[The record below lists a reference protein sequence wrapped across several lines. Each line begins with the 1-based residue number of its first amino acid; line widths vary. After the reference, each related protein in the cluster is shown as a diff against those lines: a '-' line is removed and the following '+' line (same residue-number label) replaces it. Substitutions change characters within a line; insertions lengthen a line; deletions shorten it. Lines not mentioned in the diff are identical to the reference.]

1 MSWQDTAKSS
11 IEPDRTR
18 VRALCYA
25 ATTVVLIAVFFGAR
39 TLSWV
44 SPEWVH
50 TLLESLAAG
59 TAATVGVIALVRYY
73 SRRNSTL
80 LLIGAGFLGTALL
93 DAFHAV
99 VTAEGLLH
107 LLPSTHES
115 LTLWSWLGSRVCL
128 SAVLAWSWIAWK
140 REELSGSRKPVSE
153 RRVYF
158 NISVWTLTC
167 FAVFSFVSLPNWY
180 YPLAPLHRPVELL
193 PAALFLW
200 ALLGY
205 LGKGRWR
212 RYPFEGWLVPSLIVS
227 VVSQGLFMPLS
238 SQPHDV
244 MFDAAHLLK
253 FVSYEL
259 VLIGLVVSM
268 YGLFKG
274 VEKSADE
281 IARSNAALEAEIEER
296 RKTERALE
304 QRRARLELLHTV
316 AQDVRAE
323 TSVDEILSH
332 AVEALHEHFPEFRA
346 AYGTVDQSGWL
357 TITHV
362 ATTDRMRDHVGMTT
376 KLTAAPE
383 YLRQLT
389 RGGPLIS
396 EDVRSDM
403 SLAPIAD
410 ELEAGPCLAIA
421 NYPLRH
427 TDRLV
432 GIICLDSA
440 TPHVWSSHEL
450 NALSELADY
459 LAVVLGEARA
469 CESRVRAK
477 KALAAKAEQLE
488 RSNTELEQFAYVASH
503 DLQEPLRMVA
513 GFTQLLARRYTG
525 QLDEEAD
532 QFIGHAVD
540 GVKRMQQLIQD
551 LLSYSRVGSHGSE
564 FEPVDMSGALQWA
577 LLNLEAALEESG
589 GRVTHGNLPVVSG
602 DPTQLGQLL
611 QNLIGNA
618 LRFCESDGPEIH
630 LDAEQHGGQWVFL
643 VQDNGIGIEPQYHER
658 VFEIFQ
664 RLHARTEYE
673 GTGVGLAVCKRIV
686 QRHGGH
692 IWVESTPGEG
702 STFFFTLPGVK
713 RDGQRENGGREEG
726 DPETIALPVAPE
738 DRRRTA

>member
-1 MSWQDTAKSS
+1 MSWQDTAKPS
-11 IEPDRTR
+11 IQPDRTR
-18 VRALCYA
+18 VRALCYG
-25 ATTVVLIAVFFGAR
+25 ATTVVLIAGFFGAR
-39 TLSWV
+39 TLSGV

-50 TLLESLAAG
+50 VLLESLAAG
-59 TAATVGVIALVRYY
+59 TAATVGVLALVRYY
-73 SRRNSTL
+73 ARRNSTL

-93 DAFHAV
+93 DAFHV
-99 VTAEGLLH
+99 LVTAEGLLR

-115 LTLWSWLGSRVCL
+115 LVSWSWLGSRVCL
-128 SAVLAWSWIAWK
+128 SAVLAWSWIAWR
-140 REELSGSRKPVSE
+140 REESSGSREPVSE
-153 RRVYF
+153 RRVYV

-167 FAVFSFVSLPNWY
+167 FAVFSFVNLPDWHVPGI
-180 YPLAPLHRPVELL
+180 PLRRPLELL

-205 LGKGRWR
+205 LGKGNWR
-212 RYPFEGWLVPSLIVS
+212 RQSFESWLVPALIIS
-227 VVSQGLFMPLS
+227 VVSQGLFMPFS
-238 SQPHDV
+238 SQLHDV
-244 MFDAAHLLK
+244 LFDAAHLLK
-253 FVSYEL
+253 WLSYEL
-259 VLIGLVVSM
+259 VLVGLVVSM
-268 YGLFKG
+268 YGLFKR
-274 VEKSADE
+274 VEKSAEE
-281 IARSNAALEAEIEER
+281 IARSNTSLEKEIEER
-296 RKTERALE
+296 RKTERALD

-316 AQDVRAE
+316 AHDVRAE
-323 TSVDEILSH
+323 TSVDEILAH

-346 AYGTVDQSGWL
+346 AYGTVDESGWL

-362 ATTDRMRDHVGMTT
+362 AAKDGMPDHVGLTAD
-376 KLTAAPE
+376 LTAAPE

-396 EDVRSDM
+396 GDVRSDT
-403 SLAPIAD
+403 SLAPIAED
-410 ELEAGPCLAIA
+410 LEAGPCLAIA

-427 TDRLV
+427 SDRLV

-459 LAVVLGEARA
+459 LAVVLS
-469 CESRVRAK
+469 ESRARESRTRAK

-577 LLNLEAALEESG
+577 LLNLAVAVEESG
-589 GRVTHGNLPVVSG
+589 GRVTYGNLPKVSG
-602 DPTQLGQLL
+602 DPTQLGQLF

-618 LRFCESDGPEIH
+618 LRFCESGTPEIH
-630 LDAEQHGGQWVFL
+630 VDAEQRSGQWVFF
-643 VQDNGIGIEPQYHER
+643 VRDNGIGIEPEYHER

-686 QRHGGH
+686 QRHGGR

-702 STFFFTLPGVK
+702 ATFFFTIPGVQGDGENES
-713 RDGQRENGGREEG
+713 RDEEQ
-726 DPETIALPVAPE
+726 APPTVTLSQPTE
-738 DRRRTA
+738 GRRRSA